1 MSPAEDDSFGERA
14 SEEDQKRV
22 GGTWGQWGC
31 AARETQW
38 AGNTMGGK
46 PTGRET
52 KWARGLAFRAI
63 ARPPAHHLGDCVS
76 TRLVGGEGPQLG
88 ERRIRPITARRA
100 AGSRVLR
107 RRVEAHG
114 SGGSAARWRRPQARC
129 GRRGEVMRRE
139 CQDRARGKST
149 NRSHHSSSSMAQP
162 ESKRAAEG

>member
-1 MSPAEDDSFGERA
+1 M
-14 SEEDQKRV
+14 
-22 GGTWGQWGC
+22 GTMGLC
-31 AARETQW
+31 C

-46 PTGRET
+46 HNGRET
-52 KWARGLAFRAI
+52 QWAGDQMGAMLAFSAI

-88 ERRIRPITARRA
+88 ERRIRPINARRA
-100 AGSRVLR
+100 AGSRALR

-149 NRSHHSSSSMAQP
+149 NRSHHSSSSMAQAREQAGRRRVRRGLP
-162 ESKRAAEG
+162 YEAAANNVFY